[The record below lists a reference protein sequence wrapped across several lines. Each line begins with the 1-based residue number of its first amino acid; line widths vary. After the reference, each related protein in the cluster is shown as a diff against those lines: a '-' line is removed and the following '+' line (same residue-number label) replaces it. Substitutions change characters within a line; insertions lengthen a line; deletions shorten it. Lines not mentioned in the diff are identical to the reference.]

1 MILLSLRWS
10 FQIVT
15 CTVYISIN
23 VGYCFITNVIYQKEM
38 ENCKIILNFEA
49 VDQKHVY
56 VMNTQTT
63 LEWLSPFLQYLEIRA
78 YWF

>member
-15 CTVYISIN
+15 RTVYISIN
-23 VGYCFITNVIYQKEM
+23 VDYCFITNVIYQKEM

>member
-10 FQIVT
+10 FQIAT
-15 CTVYISIN
+15 RTVYISIN
-23 VGYCFITNVIYQKEM
+23 VDYCFITNVIYQKEM